1 MFFLLPFLSTF
12 HVLLSTALKGRIL
25 FMIVKVLGSGCK
37 KCGKLYENVE
47 QAAKNKGLEITIEKV
62 TDFKEIVAY
71 GVMKTPALVVDEE
84 VKVSGRVAKTSE
96 IEAFLD

>member
-1 MFFLLPFLSTF
+1 
-12 HVLLSTALKGRIL
+12 
-25 FMIVKVLGSGCK
+25 MIVKVLGGGCK
-37 KCGKLYENVE
+37 NCEKLYANVE
-47 QAAKNKGLEITIEKV
+47 VAAKNKGLDITIEKV

-84 VKVSGRVAKTSE
+84 VKVSGRIAKTSE